1 MYCNKDIHYA
11 LNENA
16 YVQCPFCYKI
26 IGICNS
32 KKYKCCLVMNVGH
45 LNNSFV
51 CLNCASVHGYQRV
64 KEYINFYENRY
75 RIKRKSVYNRKYH
88 LQNRIRTLCVENNVQ
103 ISYHKQ
109 QKILQIFEKI
119 DNILSIVNN
128 NLRKR
133 MIKIDCI
140 LKILFE
146 YLGIKI
152 EITQSSSNKTSVYN
166 KQYWEKINSLIG
178 DEIQAILDR

>member
-1 MYCNKDIHYA
+1 MYCNKSLHYA
-11 LNENA
+11 LIEDD
-16 YVQCPFCYKI
+16 YIECPFCYKEI
-26 IGICNS
+26 QIYHP
-32 KKYKCCLVMNVGH
+32 KKYKCCLSMDVHH

-51 CLNCASVHGYQRV
+51 CLNCGSLHRYEVSVP
-64 KEYINFYENRY
+64 YIDFYENRY

-103 ISYHKQ
+103 ISYHKR

-133 MIKIDCI
+133 MIKIDYI

>member
-1 MYCNKDIHYA
+1 MYCDKSVHFY
-11 LNENA
+11 LTQEN
-16 YVQCPFCYKI
+16 YIECPFCYKQI
-26 IGICNS
+26 QNSNPIKSTCCDNTNITNDASCLIC
-32 KKYKCCLVMNVGH
+32 K
-45 LNNSFV
+45 
-51 CLNCASVHGYQRV
+51 NCASVHGYQPV
-64 KEYINFYENRY
+64 KEYIDFYENRY

-109 QKILQIFEKI
+109 QKMLQIFEKI

-178 DEIQAILDR
+178 DKIQAILDR